1 MSPSSWCWSRSSCR
15 AARCRWPPGWR
26 GWRYRRPLTHQPLR
40 ARDRSRLPVGDLRL
54 SLERREVVHRLAAA
68 GSAHAQGHPHLR
80 PVPRSGAAA
89 PSGSTCLQ
97 SDDILCV
104 IGHERD
110 LPALGQLFS
119 QAPEQDLG
127 PRFFGDFLLE
137 AVPTWWISPPVRAGC
152 ERGGGSDPWPFHCP
166 PVGR

>member
-1 MSPSSWCWSRSSCR
+1 M
-15 AARCRWPPGWR
+15 
-26 GWRYRRPLTHQPLR
+26 
-40 ARDRSRLPVGDLRL
+40 
-54 SLERREVVHRLAAA
+54 VHRLAAA

-80 PVPRSGAAA
+80 PVPRAGAAA

-137 AVPTWWISPPVRAGC
+137 AAAKLVDLAPLYGLDVSEVADQTLGHFIAQQLGDNLVVGDHVEWQGLIWTVAEMEEGEPRKIGVRFLEEDPV
-152 ERGGGSDPWPFHCP
+152 
-166 PVGR
+166 

>member
-1 MSPSSWCWSRSSCR
+1 MPKGTRIC
-15 AARCRWPPGWR
+15 A
-26 GWRYRRPLTHQPLR
+26 LF
-40 ARDRSRLPVGDLRL
+40 RDR
-54 SLERREVVHRLAAA
+54 
-68 GSAHAQGHPHLR
+68 
-80 PVPRSGAAA
+80 GAAA

-137 AVPTWWISPPVRAGC
+137 AAANLVDLAPCTGWM
-152 ERGGGSDPWPFHCP
+152 
-166 PVGR
+166 